1 VATSADSDAVTSL
14 RIIHEDERLV
24 VVDKPAG
31 VATAPGGGIGAGE
44 SMQEQVATH
53 LGTRAF
59 IVHRLDRETSGVV
72 LFAKTAESHRLLS
85 QQFEDRTVAKRYLA
99 LVQGQV
105 RVRSG
110 SITEPLREFAS
121 GRIGVDPAG
130 KEATTMWALR
140 ERLVDADLLE
150 VTPITGR
157 RHQIRVHLY
166 SIGHPI
172 LGDTRYGDDR
182 PVGGAPRLM
191 LHALELVL
199 ADGLSIRAEPPADF
213 IEAAASRQGEA
224 ISARAANPPRS
235 PAPRPARGRRPA
247 VRP

>member
-1 VATSADSDAVTSL
+1 MATSADSDAVTSL

-53 LGTRAF
+53 LRTRAF
-59 IVHRLDRETSGVV
+59 LVHRLDRETSGVI

-85 QQFEDRTVAKRYLA
+85 RQFEDRAVAKRYLA
-99 LVQGQV
+99 LVDGHLKGGI
-105 RVRSG
+105 G
-110 SITEPLREFAS
+110 SIAVPLLEFGS
-121 GRIGVDPAG
+121 GRVGVDPAG
-130 KEATTMWALR
+130 KEATTLWALR
-140 ERLVDADLLE
+140 ERLTDADLLE

-172 LGDTRYGDDR
+172 LGDTRYGDDL

-213 IEAAASRQGEA
+213 MEVAASR
-224 ISARAANPPRS
+224 RT
-235 PAPRPARGRRPA
+235 
-247 VRP
+247 